1 MMIDM
6 DSAVVRIAI
15 FCLHNWDFVNELALH
30 IRLQEI
36 QSDLIS

>member
-1 MMIDM
+1 MPIGN
-6 DSAVVRIAI
+6 DSAVVRIATL
-15 FCLHNWDFVNELALH
+15 CLHNWDYVNELALH